1 MELTRL
7 TLEQGEKITSVEVPK
22 TDLEYLAFMDLVRA
36 IISTTDYKSEE
47 IDDYI
52 LYWAASIRASHEN

>member
-7 TLEQGEKITSVEVPK
+7 TLEQGKKVTSVEVPK

-36 IISTTDYKSEE
+36 IISTTDYKPEE
-47 IDDYI
+47 VNDYV
-52 LYWAASIRASHEN
+52 LHWAASIRASYEN